1 MAGTMAA
8 SCDAVSSELPIDTAV
23 HVLPVPVTPNS
34 DLTSSHS
41 YYDDLIRYSPV
52 PTIIFDAALLVVQ
65 VSDSY
70 IAVSGASDRADIVGR
85 HADALFDEI
94 VTFPAHASAHK
105 AILTARDTARVQ
117 QLKHLTDAGAAWTVR
132 AVPVIRHD
140 SLCYMQMEFIDSTE
154 ETRRQLELEERLY
167 VNDTFRILVET
178 VKDYA
183 IFMLDPHGNVAT
195 WNAGAEA
202 FKGYKPSDIIGKH
215 FSNFYGQE
223 DREAG
228 KPERELIDALRD
240 GRVEDEGW
248 RYRSDGSRFWAN
260 VIISPI
266 YRDNTLLGF
275 SKVTRDLT
283 ERRKAEQQLIT
294 AYEEASKLKSEFLA
308 NMSHEIRTPMHGML
322 SALTLLL
329 DTKLDDN
336 QLDLAH
342 VIQESGDVLLQVIN
356 DMVRSSQYLVSAV
369 SKLCP
374 SYPMGSS
381 AEL

>member
-1 MAGTMAA
+1 MAA
-8 SCDAVSSELPIDTAV
+8 SWDAEPSK
-23 HVLPVPVTPNS
+23 LPVDTVVDVPPVISGS
-34 DLTSSHS
+34 DSTSHS
-41 YYDDLIRYSPV
+41 YADDLIQFSPV
-52 PTIIFDAALLVVQ
+52 PTVIFDAALSVLQ
-65 VSDSY
+65 VSDAY
-70 IAVSGASDRADIVGR
+70 VAISGASDRADIVGR
-85 HADALFDEI
+85 HVDALFEET
-94 VTFPAHASAHK
+94 VTFPAHASALK
-105 AILTARDTARVQ
+105 AVRAARDTARVQ
-117 QLKHLTDAGAAWTVR
+117 QLKHFTDATAAWIIR
-132 AVPVIRHD
+132 AVPIIRHG
-140 SLCYMQMEFIDSTE
+140 SLCYMQMEFLDSTE
-154 ETRRQLELEERLY
+154 EVRRQLELEERLY

-195 WNAGAEA
+195 WNAGAQA

-215 FSNFYGQE
+215 FSNFYGPE
-223 DREAG
+223 DRAAG

-266 YRDNTLLGF
+266 YRGNALLGF

-283 ERRKAEQQLIT
+283 ERRKTEQKLIT

-356 DMVRSSQYLVSAV
+356 DMVRCSQYKVSAI
-369 SKLCP
+369 SKLPP
-374 SYPMGSS
+374 SCPMGGS
-381 AEL
+381 